1 MAKNKEH
8 SARSKGDRRLCFER
22 AERLAKQDARARTR
36 SSSGA
41 FARECAEQLIE
52 SLRAKYCGAAFAGSR
67 GAAHKKAGTHRF
79 CAAKLLALKSI
90 GFLMTGKKKAH
101 RNAPAFQTL
110 FSQHGAKRLTFKRCL
125 LAFLWAQFAFLLQA
139 FSFSNKKKMPKR
151 GKYKSLIIDSA
162 TRR

>member
-1 MAKNKEH
+1 MKNKEH

-22 AERLAKQDARARTR
+22 AGRLAKQDARARTR

-41 FARECAEQLIE
+41 FAGECAEQLTE
-52 SLRAKYCGAAFAGSR
+52 NRGLSTAARRCGCRA
-67 GAAHKKAGTHRF
+67 GAAHGKASTHRF
-79 CAAKLLALKSI
+79 CVAKLLALKSI

-101 RNAPAFQTL
+101 RNAPAFKAL

>member
-1 MAKNKEH
+1 MLH
-8 SARSKGDRRLCFER
+8 
-22 AERLAKQDARARTR
+22 T
-36 SSSGA
+36 SSS
-41 FARECAEQLIE
+41 
-52 SLRAKYCGAAFAGSR
+52 SGAAFAGSR

-101 RNAPAFQTL
+101 RNAPAFQAL

-151 GKYKSLIIDSA
+151 GKYKMLDYGR
-162 TRR
+162 TRRQSVNYTISYRAAHAAAVRYSRVLQEQNLSELILLL

>member
-1 MAKNKEH
+1 M
-8 SARSKGDRRLCFER
+8 FESYFR
-22 AERLAKQDARARTR
+22 KASRTR

-41 FARECAEQLIE
+41 FAGECAEQLIE
-52 SLRAKYCGAAFAGSR
+52 SRELCTAARRCGCRA
-67 GAAHKKAGTHRF
+67 GAAHGKASTHRF

-90 GFLMTGKKKAH
+90 GFLMTGKKKAR
-101 RNAPAFQTL
+101 RNAPAFQAL

-151 GKYKSLIIDSA
+151 GIYIIRLECVVKA
-162 TRR
+162 EANYMPLYRLQR